1 MSVNGITNN
10 VASYTASETTN
21 KKVAEKRAEL
31 ASKTEVDKKNT
42 TEDTGVAYEPSKKAT
57 DSSSKKV
64 TDYSSIVTNMKSE
77 LALKNQQLESLVK
90 NLLGKQ
96 ANKFSSV
103 SDLFKNLKVD
113 DETAAKAKEEI
124 SEDGYWGVEKT
135 SDRLVAMAQ
144 ALSGGDTSKAD
155 LLINSIKKGFKQ
167 ATKAWGEDLPDICQK
182 TLDSAVKKMED
193 WRDGKTTASASTD
206 GSKQ

>member
-10 VASYTASETTN
+10 VASYTASETTS
-21 KKVAEKRAEL
+21 KKAAEKKAEL
-31 ASKTEVDKKNT
+31 ASKTEVDKKN

-64 TDYSSIVTNMKSE
+64 TDYSSIVSNMKSE
-77 LALKNQQLESLVK
+77 LALKNQQLEGLVK

-96 ANKFSSV
+96 ANKFSSL

-113 DETAAKAKEEI
+113 DATAAKAKEEV
-124 SEDGYWGVEKT
+124 SEDGYWGVEQT

-155 LLINSIKKGFKQ
+155 VLIASIKKGFKQ
-167 ATKAWGEDLPDICQK
+167 ATKEWGDDLPDICQK
-182 TLDSAVKKMED
+182 TIDSAVKKMED
-193 WRDGKTTASASTD
+193 WRDGKTASTSTD
-206 GSKQ
+206 GSEQ

>member
-1 MSVNGITNN
+1 MSVNGIINN
-10 VASYTASETTN
+10 VASYTTSETTN
-21 KKVAEKRAEL
+21 KKVADKKAEL
-31 ASKTEVDKKNT
+31 GSKTEVDKKNT
-42 TEDTGVAYEPSKKAT
+42 AEDTGVAYEPSKKAT
-57 DSSSKKV
+57 DSNSNKV

-77 LALKNQQLESLVK
+77 LALKNQQLEGLVK

-96 ANKFSSV
+96 ANKFNSL

-113 DETAAKAKEEI
+113 DATAAKAKEEVG
-124 SEDGYWGVEKT
+124 EDGYWGVEQT

-155 LLINSIKKGFKQ
+155 LLIDAIKKGFKQ
-167 ATKAWGEDLPDICQK
+167 ATKEWGDDLPDICQK
-182 TLDSAVKKMED
+182 TLDSAIKKMED

-206 GSKQ
+206 GSEQ